1 MVPIIQFFIIMQII
15 FSSAV
20 SNLFVF
26 VIQPSN
32 RPIMNLVGEDISRTI
47 NTFIGMTYLSVA
59 LIIITTILEGKC
71 NKKILILG
79 ISWITTIIFYVFSIK
94 GFRDPWGLIIL
105 SLVTIYLEWWAAI
118 KAFKC
123 FKLKAHKSM
132 ILISFATAFASLG
145 QFLRLEEVMFG
156 SGKFYYLQFT
166 WKTNF
171 LLLSNLI
178 LNTGVNVGYFLFSLE
193 FSKNKAKILADRTN
207 ELEKERNKIENL
219 LKERDSMVIGASRLS
234 SLNKISIYT
243 AAIIHEI
250 SQPLNALKLA
260 IGNSIIL
267 AGSKV
272 SIEQKTNFDQI
283 NQIIQEIQGI
293 IIGLRSII
301 TKGKADVEL
310 LSPQDVILKVI
321 PIISGECNRRGIRF
335 EENIAND
342 SAHVEINAI
351 LLQRIIFNI
360 STNAIQALS
369 LKKCDGPLLSIKSYK
384 DTKNNFYCIDFLD
397 NSGVIKAISEIS
409 LNFDMI
415 SDTDKEDG
423 MGLGLAFSNSIIKS
437 WNGHLSISRTE
448 QNEGNLTKFSISLPL
463 IH

>member
-1 MVPIIQFFIIMQII
+1 MVPIIQFFIIMQIV

-26 VIQPSN
+26 VIQPIN
-32 RPIMNLVGEDISRTI
+32 RPIMNLVGEDLSRTI

-71 NKKILILG
+71 NKIIIILSV
-79 ISWITTIIFYVFSIK
+79 SWITTIIFYLCSIK
-94 GFRDPWGLIIL
+94 GLRDPWGLIVL

-123 FKLKAHKSM
+123 YKLKAHKSM

-156 SGKFYYLQFT
+156 SGTFYYLQFT

-171 LLLSNLI
+171 LLFSNLI
-178 LNTGVNVGYFLFSLE
+178 LNTGVNVGYFLYSLE
-193 FSKNKAKILADRTN
+193 FSKNKAKMLAERTN
-207 ELEKERNKIENL
+207 ELENERNKIENL
-219 LKERDSMVIGASRLS
+219 LSERDSMVIGASRLS

-250 SQPLNALKLA
+250 TQPLNALKLA
-260 IGNSIIL
+260 IGNAVIL
-267 AGSKV
+267 AENKL

-310 LSPQDVILKVI
+310 LSPQDVILKII
-321 PIISGECNRRGIRF
+321 PIISGECHRRGIRF

-342 SAHVEINAI
+342 SAQIEINAI
-351 LLQRIIFNI
+351 LLQRIIFNL

-369 LKKCDGPLLSIKSYK
+369 FKKSDGGMLSIKAYNDSE
-384 DTKNNFYCIDFLD
+384 NNFYCIDFFD
-397 NSGVIKAISEIS
+397 NSGVIKAVTEIS

-437 WNGHLSISRTE
+437 WNGRLSVSRTE
-448 QNEGNLTKFSISLPL
+448 QKEANLTKFRISLPL

>member
-1 MVPIIQFFIIMQII
+1 MVPIIQFFIIMQIV

-26 VIQPSN
+26 VIQPIN
-32 RPIMNLVGEDISRTI
+32 RPIMNLVGEDLSRTI

-71 NKKILILG
+71 NKIIIILSV
-79 ISWITTIIFYVFSIK
+79 SWITTIIFYLCSIK
-94 GFRDPWGLIIL
+94 GLRDPWGLIVL

-123 FKLKAHKSM
+123 YKLKAHKSM

-156 SGKFYYLQFT
+156 SGTFYYLQFT

-171 LLLSNLI
+171 LLFSNLI
-178 LNTGVNVGYFLFSLE
+178 LNTGVNVGYFLYSLE
-193 FSKNKAKILADRTN
+193 FSKNKAKMLAERTN
-207 ELEKERNKIENL
+207 ELENERNKIENL
-219 LKERDSMVIGASRLS
+219 LSERDSMVIGASRLS

-250 SQPLNALKLA
+250 TQPLNALKLA
-260 IGNSIIL
+260 IGNAVIL
-267 AGSKV
+267 AENKL

-310 LSPQDVILKVI
+310 LSPQDVILKII
-321 PIISGECNRRGIRF
+321 PIISGECHRRGIRF

-342 SAHVEINAI
+342 SAQIEINAI
-351 LLQRIIFNI
+351 LLQRIIFNLY
-360 STNAIQALS
+360 TNAIQALS
-369 LKKCDGPLLSIKSYK
+369 FKKSDGGMLSIKAYNDSE
-384 DTKNNFYCIDFLD
+384 NNFYCIDFFD
-397 NSGVIKAISEIS
+397 NSGVIKAVTEIS

-437 WNGHLSISRTE
+437 WNGRLSVSRTE
-448 QNEGNLTKFSISLPL
+448 QKEANLTKFRISLPL

>member
-1 MVPIIQFFIIMQII
+1 MVPIIQFFIIMQIV

-26 VIQPSN
+26 IIQPSN
-32 RPIMNLVGEDISRTI
+32 RPIMNLFGEDLSRTI
-47 NTFIGMTYLSVA
+47 NTFLGMTYLSVA

-71 NKKILILG
+71 NKKIIIFA
-79 ISWITTIIFYVFSIK
+79 ISWITTIIFYFFSIK
-94 GFRDPWGLIIL
+94 GLRDPWGLIVLTI
-105 SLVTIYLEWWAAI
+105 VTIYLEWWAAI

-123 FKLKAHKSM
+123 YKSKAHKSM

-156 SGKFYYLQFT
+156 SGTFYYLQFT

-171 LLLSNLI
+171 LLFSNLI

-193 FSKNKAKILADRTN
+193 FSKKKAKILAERTE

-219 LKERDSMVIGASRLS
+219 LRERDGMVIGASRLS

-260 IGNSIIL
+260 IGNAIIL
-267 AGSKV
+267 AESKV

-283 NQIIQEIQGI
+283 NQIIKEIQGI
-293 IIGLRSII
+293 ITGLRSII

-310 LSPQDVILKVI
+310 LSPQDVILKII

-335 EENIAND
+335 EENIANE
-342 SAHVEINAI
+342 SAQIEINAI
-351 LLQRIIFNI
+351 LLQRIIFNL

-369 LKKCDGPLLSIKSYK
+369 TNKSHGAMLYIKSYK
-384 DTKNNFYCIDFLD
+384 DEQNNFYCIDFLD
-397 NSGVIKAISEIS
+397 NSGVINTITEIS

-423 MGLGLAFSNSIIKS
+423 MGIGLAFSNSIIRS
-437 WNGHLSISRTE
+437 WNGRLSVSRTE
-448 QNEGNLTKFSISLPL
+448 QKDDNLTTFSISLPL

>member
-1 MVPIIQFFIIMQII
+1 MVPIIQFFIIMQIV

-26 VIQPSN
+26 VIQPIN
-32 RPIMNLVGEDISRTI
+32 RPIMNLVGEDLSRTI

-71 NKKILILG
+71 NKIIIILSV
-79 ISWITTIIFYVFSIK
+79 SWITTIIFYLCSIK
-94 GFRDPWGLIIL
+94 GLRDPWGLIVL

-123 FKLKAHKSM
+123 YKLKAHKSM

-156 SGKFYYLQFT
+156 SGTFYYLQFT

-171 LLLSNLI
+171 LLFSNLI
-178 LNTGVNVGYFLFSLE
+178 LNTGVNVGYFLYSLE
-193 FSKNKAKILADRTN
+193 FSKNKAKMLAERTN
-207 ELEKERNKIENL
+207 ELENERNKIENL
-219 LKERDSMVIGASRLS
+219 LSERDSMVIGASRLS

-250 SQPLNALKLA
+250 TQPLNALKLA
-260 IGNSIIL
+260 IGNAVIL
-267 AGSKV
+267 AENKL

-310 LSPQDVILKVI
+310 LSPQDVILKII
-321 PIISGECNRRGIRF
+321 PIISGECHRRGIRF

-342 SAHVEINAI
+342 SAQIEINAI
-351 LLQRIIFNI
+351 LLQRIIFNL

-369 LKKCDGPLLSIKSYK
+369 FKKSGGGMLSIKAYNDSE
-384 DTKNNFYCIDFLD
+384 NNFYCIDFFD
-397 NSGVIKAISEIS
+397 NSGVIKAVTEIS

-437 WNGHLSISRTE
+437 WNGRLSVSRTE
-448 QNEGNLTKFSISLPL
+448 QKEANLTKFRISLPL

>member
-156 SGKFYYLQFT
+156 SGTFYYLQFT

-171 LLLSNLI
+171 LLFSNLI

-272 SIEQKTNFDQI
+272 SIEQNTNFDQI

-293 IIGLRSII
+293 IIGLRNII

-369 LKKCDGPLLSIKSYK
+369 LKKCDDPLLSIKSYK

-437 WNGHLSISRTE
+437 WNGRLSISRTE

>member
-1 MVPIIQFFIIMQII
+1 MVPIIQFFIIMQIV

-26 VIQPSN
+26 VIQPIN
-32 RPIMNLVGEDISRTI
+32 RPIMNLVGEDLSRTI

-71 NKKILILG
+71 NKIIIILSV
-79 ISWITTIIFYVFSIK
+79 SWITTIIFYLCSIK
-94 GFRDPWGLIIL
+94 GLRDPWGLIVL

-123 FKLKAHKSM
+123 YKLKAHKSM

-145 QFLRLEEVMFG
+145 QFLRVEEVMFG
-156 SGKFYYLQFT
+156 SGTFYYLQFT

-171 LLLSNLI
+171 LLFSNLI
-178 LNTGVNVGYFLFSLE
+178 LNTGVNVGYFLYSLE
-193 FSKNKAKILADRTN
+193 FSKNKAKMLAERTN
-207 ELEKERNKIENL
+207 ELENERNKIENL
-219 LKERDSMVIGASRLS
+219 LSERDSMVIGASRLS

-250 SQPLNALKLA
+250 TQPLNALKLA
-260 IGNSIIL
+260 IGNAVIL
-267 AGSKV
+267 AENKL

-310 LSPQDVILKVI
+310 LSPQDVILKII
-321 PIISGECNRRGIRF
+321 PIISGECHRRGIRF

-342 SAHVEINAI
+342 SAQIEINAI
-351 LLQRIIFNI
+351 LLQRIIFNL

-369 LKKCDGPLLSIKSYK
+369 FKKSDGGMLSIKAYNDSE
-384 DTKNNFYCIDFLD
+384 NNFYCIDFFD
-397 NSGVIKAISEIS
+397 NSGVIKAVTEIS

-437 WNGHLSISRTE
+437 WNGRLSVSRTE
-448 QNEGNLTKFSISLPL
+448 QKEANLTKFRISLPL

>member
-1 MVPIIQFFIIMQII
+1 MVPIIQFFIIMQIV

-26 VIQPSN
+26 VIQPIN
-32 RPIMNLVGEDISRTI
+32 RPIMNLVGEDLSRTI

-59 LIIITTILEGKC
+59 LIIITTIWEGKC
-71 NKKILILG
+71 NKIIIILSV
-79 ISWITTIIFYVFSIK
+79 SWITTIIFYLCSIK
-94 GFRDPWGLIIL
+94 GLRDPWGLIVL

-123 FKLKAHKSM
+123 YKLKAHKSM

-156 SGKFYYLQFT
+156 SGTFYYLQFT

-171 LLLSNLI
+171 LLFSNLI
-178 LNTGVNVGYFLFSLE
+178 LNTGVNVGYFLYSLE
-193 FSKNKAKILADRTN
+193 FSKNKAKMLAERTN
-207 ELEKERNKIENL
+207 ELENERNKIENL
-219 LKERDSMVIGASRLS
+219 LSERDSMVIGASRLS

-250 SQPLNALKLA
+250 TQPLNALKLA
-260 IGNSIIL
+260 IGNAVIL
-267 AGSKV
+267 AENKL

-310 LSPQDVILKVI
+310 LSPQDVILKII
-321 PIISGECNRRGIRF
+321 PIISGECHRRGIRF

-342 SAHVEINAI
+342 SAQIEINAI
-351 LLQRIIFNI
+351 LLQRIIFNL

-369 LKKCDGPLLSIKSYK
+369 FKKSDGGMLSIKAYNDSE
-384 DTKNNFYCIDFLD
+384 NNFYCIDFFD
-397 NSGVIKAISEIS
+397 NSGVIKAVTEIS

-437 WNGHLSISRTE
+437 WNGRLSVSRTE
-448 QNEGNLTKFSISLPL
+448 QKEANLTKFRISLPL